1 MFGVER
7 IRDPYFQQLKD
18 SVMTELWEKYGDPV
32 QINSDKNGIKQISPQ
47 DALEELKK
55 LFKENPKNF
64 K

>member
-7 IRDPYFQQLKD
+7 IKDPFYQQLRD
-18 SVMTELWEKYGDPV
+18 SVMSELAQKFGDPV
-32 QINSDKNGIKQISPQ
+32 QINSDKNGLKQITPQ

-55 LFKENPKNF
+55 LFRDNPNNF